1 MLATTSSYT
10 AAAIVLAN
18 LAAVVHAQSSGASAF
33 TPLASQSF
41 TYTALPYQAD
51 TGTGERGPQSGYNIC
66 NSTTENQQSKC
77 QTAIINSIDGESAMP
92 RPPARSVVVQSPP
105 PLLPVLCSPLLICP
119 HRFLPLGPQDPNSV
133 IGNVEGECVAWCT
146 KPGHGTR
153 LIPAGAL
160 TAVQFMKTP
169 DYVQVTGLINQALI
183 NIAPND
189 DGGELDPHG
198 ADQRGNPLG
207 GLVFSNAFPASNGN
221 ANNYVQAI
229 EWHNFMGGSA
239 FCLKAC
245 DPSRPNAARLCEHV
259 FDRIGCQYNAPA
271 AYAPNVFESCLGD
284 SQDFP
289 GVYTG
294 ANGVVSTYSQPP
306 ESLGAITAIPYT
318 PRIPASSSCTPY
330 TSSAI
335 YTANPSASISTSTS
349 SSSSTSR
356 TGTTSRSTSTRT
368 VTPSSTST
376 PGAGFVSAKASPV
389 LALFAAL
396 AGFAMF

>member
-77 QTAIINSIDGESAMP
+77 QTAIINSIDDFCLWA
-92 RPPARSVVVQSPP
+92 
-105 PLLPVLCSPLLICP
+105 
-119 HRFLPLGPQDPNSV
+119 PQDPNSV